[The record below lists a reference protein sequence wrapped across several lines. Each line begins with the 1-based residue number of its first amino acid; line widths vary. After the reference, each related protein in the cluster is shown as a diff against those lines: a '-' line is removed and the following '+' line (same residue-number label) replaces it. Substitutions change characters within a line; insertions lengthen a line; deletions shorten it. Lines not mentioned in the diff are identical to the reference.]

1 MKSCAQ
7 SIKKREVKL
16 HVFNPEHDIALA
28 YDKPHIMVP
37 HVAQELRM
45 ALGWLPAVWAEDGD
59 CVLVDDIRFALKAVA
74 PFGNIAA
81 DVLFVGRED
90 LSSLPID
97 AVEPWGW
104 DRRIRAEL
112 AEGGVDER
120 LLPSDAQ
127 LADIRMLS
135 GREHTTGML
144 ERLRQGLENV
154 TCGEAFRCVDMN
166 EVEECIGRNPAVVVK
181 APWSSSGRGIRYV
194 NVECDEAKR
203 AWIQKMI
210 EKQGYVMVEPRYN
223 RMADFAAEFY
233 AHDSGRVEFE
243 GISVFHTQNGKY
255 TGNVIADEE
264 EKRFRLARYVDTD
277 LLDVIIGRIEEIMP
291 ELLPGRYTGPFGVDM
306 MAVADMP
313 SGRLKLHP
321 CVEINLRRTMGH
333 VALSLAEKDFE
344 FASMM
349 SIRHKVNYQLC
360 IERIEGKFVNVIYR

>member
-1 MKSCAQ
+1 
-7 SIKKREVKL
+7 
-16 HVFNPEHDIALA
+16 
-28 YDKPHIMVP
+28 
-37 HVAQELRM
+37 
-45 ALGWLPAVWAEDGD
+45 
-59 CVLVDDIRFALKAVA
+59 
-74 PFGNIAA
+74 
-81 DVLFVGRED
+81 
-90 LSSLPID
+90 
-97 AVEPWGW
+97 
-104 DRRIRAEL
+104 
-112 AEGGVDER
+112 
-120 LLPSDAQ
+120 
-127 LADIRMLS
+127 
-135 GREHTTGML
+135 
-144 ERLRQGLENV
+144 
-154 TCGEAFRCVDMN
+154 
-166 EVEECIGRNPAVVVK
+166 
-181 APWSSSGRGIRYV
+181 
-194 NVECDEAKR
+194 
-203 AWIQKMI
+203 
-210 EKQGYVMVEPRYN
+210 
-223 RMADFAAEFY
+223 MADFAAEFY

-291 ELLPGRYTGPFGVDM
+291 ELLRGRYTGPFGVDM